1 MRNLI
6 NFLIRFSSWILF
18 MVFVTISCVL
28 LFQNNPYQHS
38 IYLSSANAL
47 STSLYNGAHS
57 VTSYFSLRDINEDL
71 TRRNAQLESQVL
83 ALKSQIARYKIAEYA
98 ATVPVDTSLA
108 RYNFIIAHVINNSVH
123 RPHNYI
129 TLDKGSLDG
138 IAEEMGVVNEN
149 GVVGIVNKVGPHSA
163 RVISVLNNYL
173 RVSARVKASEQ
184 VGSLVWD
191 GKNPSEAILE
201 ELPRHATFK
210 VGDTVVTSGYSTVF
224 PEGVPVGIVTKPL
237 KDYDENFFALRVRL
251 FTDFSTL
258 NTVRV
263 VRDMMK
269 PELLEVESDEEPQRK
284 F

>member
-18 MVFVTISCVL
+18 IVFVTISCVL

-47 STSLYNGAHS
+47 STSMYQGAHS

-83 ALKSQIARYKIAEYA
+83 ALKAQIARYKIAEYA

-138 IAEEMGVVNEN
+138 ITEEMGVVNEN

-173 RVSARVKASEQ
+173 RVSAKVRASEQ

-191 GKNPSEAILE
+191 GKNPSEAVLE

-224 PEGVPVGIVTKPL
+224 PEGVPVGVVTKAL

-251 FTDFSTL
+251 FTDFTTL

>member
-18 MVFVTISCVL
+18 IVFVTISCVL

-47 STSLYNGAHS
+47 STSMYQGAHS

-83 ALKSQIARYKIAEYA
+83 ALKAQIARYKIAEYA

-138 IAEEMGVVNEN
+138 ITEEMGVVNEN

-173 RVSARVKASEQ
+173 RVSAKVRASEQ

-191 GKNPSEAILE
+191 GKNPSEAVLE

-224 PEGVPVGIVTKPL
+224 PEGVPVGVVTKAL

-251 FTDFSTL
+251 FTDFTTL

-269 PELLEVESDEEPQRK
+269 PELLEVESDKEPQRK

>member
-173 RVSARVKASEQ
+173 RVSAKVKASEQ

-191 GKNPSEAILE
+191 GKKPSEAILE

>member
-173 RVSARVKASEQ
+173 RVSAKVKASEQ

>member
-1 MRNLI
+1 
-6 NFLIRFSSWILF
+6 

-173 RVSARVKASEQ
+173 RVSAKVKASEQ

-269 PELLEVESDEEPQRK
+269 PELLEVERDEEPQRK

>member
-18 MVFVTISCVL
+18 IVFVTISCVL

-47 STSLYNGAHS
+47 STSMYQGAHS

-98 ATVPVDTSLA
+98 ATVPVDSSLA

-138 IAEEMGVVNEN
+138 ITEEMGVVNEN
-149 GVVGIVNKVGPHSA
+149 GIVGIVNKVGPHSA

-173 RVSARVKASEQ
+173 RVSAKVRASEQ

-191 GKNPSEAILE
+191 GKSPSEAVLE

-210 VGDTVVTSGYSTVF
+210 VGDTIVTSGYSTVF
-224 PEGVPVGIVTKPL
+224 PEGVPVGVVTKAL
-237 KDYDENFFALRVRL
+237 KEYDENFFALRVRL
-251 FTDFSTL
+251 FTDFTTL

-269 PELLEVESDEEPQRK
+269 PELLDVESDEEPQRK

>member
-1 MRNLI
+1 VRNLI

-173 RVSARVKASEQ
+173 RVSAKVKASEQ

>member
-173 RVSARVKASEQ
+173 RVSAKVKASEQ

-224 PEGVPVGIVTKPL
+224 PEGVPMGIVTKPL

>member
-129 TLDKGSLDG
+129 TLDTGSLDG

-173 RVSARVKASEQ
+173 RVSAKVKASEQ

-210 VGDTVVTSGYSTVF
+210 VGDTVVTNGYSTVF